1 MVIIGA
7 NAWFRYSLNQSKF
20 VLLAPVLTILRG
32 LAFFYNQEK
41 APKRV
46 VVTTKMAYNEKP
58 QRV

>member
-1 MVIIGA
+1 MVLVFVKSKQICTFGTRTYYIAGIG
-7 NAWFRYSLNQSKF
+7 L
-20 VLLAPVLTILRG
+20 
-32 LAFFYNQEK
+32 FYNQEK